1 MNSLKENIQGKVVK
15 IENGPFI
22 LCQDG
27 FGCFN
32 FTSGTALFGH
42 AQGYGDIRVDAMEVE
57 RFATQEEEET
67 FFANTGL
74 EKPNVPQP

>member
-1 MNSLKENIQGKVVK
+1 MNSLKENIQHKVVK
-15 IENGPFI
+15 IENGPLM

-27 FGCFN
+27 FGCFE

-42 AQGYGDIRVDAMEVE
+42 AQGYGEIKIDAMEVE
-57 RFATQEEEET
+57 RLATEEEEKT

-74 EKPNVPQP
+74 EKPDLK